1 MYRVVYKFSDLQ
13 DNGHI
18 YRPGDIYPRGDM
30 PASDER
36 IDALSTGNNKIG
48 IPLIEKIA
56 AAAES
61 APIEEEPKREKKTRT
76 KKKTT

>member
-18 YRPGDIYPRGDM
+18 YRPGDVYPRDGM
-30 PASDER
+30 PSSDER
-36 IDALSTGNNKIG
+36 IDALSTGKNNIG

-56 AAAES
+56 DAEES
-61 APIEEEPKREKKTRT
+61 APMEEEPKREKKTRT